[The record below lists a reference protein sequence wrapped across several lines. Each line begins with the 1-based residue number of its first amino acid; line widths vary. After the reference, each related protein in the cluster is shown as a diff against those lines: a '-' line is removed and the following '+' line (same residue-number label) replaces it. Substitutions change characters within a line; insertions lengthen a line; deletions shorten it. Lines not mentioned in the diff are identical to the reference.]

1 MQCGVFLFTAQFP
14 GLSHG
19 DVFSSALEYAITAEQ
34 CGYDDV
40 WITEHHFIPY
50 GLCPSAAT
58 MAGFI
63 LGRTSRLRVGSAVS
77 LLPLHHPVQL
87 AEQTALLDHLSGG
100 RFNLGVGRGGPVVGL
115 EVFGSSLERYEHGL
129 AESVDLLL
137 RTWTA
142 EQVAADGKFFKFRD
156 VAANPRSLTQP
167 HPPLYVACHSG
178 SSIEIAA
185 RRGLPM
191 LLFLHLDDDTKLSL
205 LTRYNEIAVQHG
217 HDPTKIDH
225 VWAVMGYVA
234 DSRQEAQRVLQT
246 TLPSWLTASAQAY
259 VYLRPEDSHRENVD
273 AFLSMILQHHPIG
286 TPEYCVERL
295 ATTMER
301 TGLRH
306 VMVVLEA
313 PADRQRSLENIER
326 FSSEVLAKLASPS
339 SQALSSAKGSALC

>member
-1 MQCGVFLFTAQFP
+1 MRCGVFLFTAQFS
-14 GLSHG
+14 GMAHG
-19 DVFSSALEYAITAEQ
+19 EVLSSALEYAIAAER
-34 CGYDDV
+34 CGYDDA

-63 LGRTSRLRVGSAVS
+63 LGRTNRLRVGTAVS

-87 AEQTALLDHLSGG
+87 AEQAALLDHLSGG
-100 RFNLGVGRGGPVVGL
+100 RFNLGVGRGGPVVDL
-115 EVFGSSLERYEHGL
+115 EVFGSSLEHYEHGL

-142 EQVAADGKFFKFRD
+142 EQVAADGVFFKFRD
-156 VAANPRSLTQP
+156 VSANPRPLTQP
-167 HPPLYVACHSG
+167 HPPLYIACHSG
-178 SSIEIAA
+178 KTLEVAA

-191 LLFLHLDDDTKLSL
+191 LLFLHLDDDAKISL
-205 LTRYNEIAVQHG
+205 LARYNEIAVQYG
-217 HDPTKIDH
+217 HDPTRVDH
-225 VWAVMGYVA
+225 VWAVVGYVA
-234 DSRQEAQRVLQT
+234 DSQEDAQRVLRT
-246 TLPSWLTASAQAY
+246 TLPPWLTASAQAY
-259 VYLRPEDSHRENVD
+259 VYLRPEDRPRENYVE
-273 AFLSMILQHHPIG
+273 AFLSMILPHHPIG

-313 PADRQRSLENIER
+313 PAERQRSLENIER
-326 FSSEVLAKLASPS
+326 FSSEVLSKLRPG
-339 SQALSSAKGSALC
+339 K